1 MAVGAFF
8 FQSKIGIYV
17 VGTSSR
23 TVKRGN
29 KCVSEMSHSAV
40 ELFHTG
46 LFTHAYVCVCMG
58 MGVGGHKHPVNRE
71 PTQPLK
77 LSRVE

>member
-1 MAVGAFF
+1 MNILWLLVLF
-8 FQSKIGIYV
+8 FQSKMGIYV
-17 VGTSSR
+17 EGTSSR

-46 LFTHAYVCVCMG
+46 LFTHAYVCVCIV
-58 MGVGGHKHPVNRE
+58 MGVGGWGD
-71 PTQPLK
+71 TQAP
-77 LSRVE
+77 SE